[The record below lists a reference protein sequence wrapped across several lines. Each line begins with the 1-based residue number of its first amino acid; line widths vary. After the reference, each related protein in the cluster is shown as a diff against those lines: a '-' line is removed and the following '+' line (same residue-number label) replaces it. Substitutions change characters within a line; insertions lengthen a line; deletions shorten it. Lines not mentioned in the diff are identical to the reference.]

1 MHLLFIISIISALFI
16 TTSTAPFLHI
26 KEVVTF
32 SFIPLVAYI
41 LVTLFNKPSVWKGKH
56 NTEAYYVILLGI
68 ILLIL
73 KYGIGQDYFKT
84 ILQFIFIPMLISI
97 VFESLCHREVKTL
110 RYIILIFFI
119 AECSLAIYE
128 RVTHTNIFYL
138 PSETEL
144 LVLSTQEEWAFRST
158 AFLGHPLINAMA
170 ITTILSFILLYKRFS
185 IVQKIILTALGYL
198 SLYCFNARG
207 ATIIT
212 TITIIPYL
220 FYLINQTKNRR
231 LKRISYLVFFLGGSL
246 FIYYLVNSSLGG
258 RLFNEDKIIDGSA
271 QTRLDVFQFYNF
283 LTTDQLLWGA
293 PDLYYYLMRKLEA
306 GGVENGIVVLIINY
320 GLIPTLFLLPL
331 LIYFHYRKLAI
342 YKKAERIWIMAIFY
356 IIGIM
361 NPNLAVPTQWVIWLF
376 AYYAFRNKK
385 SESTYILNRKNRKQV
400 CIYQFSK

>member
-1 MHLLFIISIISALFI
+1 MHLLFIISILAALFI
-16 TTSTAPFLHI
+16 TDLTAPFLHI

-41 LVTLFNKPSVWKGKH
+41 LVTLLNKPSVWKGKH
-56 NTEAYYVILLGI
+56 NTEVYYILFWGI

-73 KYGIGQDYFKT
+73 KYSIGQDYFKT

-97 VFESLCHREVKTL
+97 VFESLSHREVKTL
-110 RYIILIFFI
+110 RHIILIFFI
-119 AECSLAIYE
+119 VECSFAIYE
-128 RVTHTNIFYL
+128 RITHTNIFYL

-144 LVLSTQEEWAFRST
+144 LVLSTQEAWAFRST
-158 AFLGHPLINAMA
+158 AFLGHPLVNAMA
-170 ITTILSFILLYKRFS
+170 ITTILSFILLHKRFS
-185 IVQKIILTALGYL
+185 IIQKIIFTALGYF

-207 ATIIT
+207 ATIIA

-220 FYLINQTKNRR
+220 FYLINQTKNSR
-231 LKRISYLVFFLGGSL
+231 LKRVSYLVFVFGGLL
-246 FIYYLVNSSLGG
+246 FIYYLLNSSLGG
-258 RLFNEDKIIDGSA
+258 RLFNENKIIDGSA
-271 QTRLDVFQFYNF
+271 QTRLDVFQFYKF
-283 LTTDQLLWGA
+283 LTTDQLLWGS

-306 GGVENGIVVLIINY
+306 GGVENGIIVLIINY

-400 CIYQFSK
+400 YIYQFSK